1 MFLRS
6 LISYSSLLAK
16 LASYMY
22 FLATS
27 EKQEQV
33 ANTTLTLVG
42 VLLEL
47 NIQVRVKFSRSNS
60 ADPDSLSIPNF
71 SQANSC

>member
-1 MFLRS
+1 MFPRS

-16 LASYMY
+16 LASYMR

-33 ANTTLTLVG
+33 FQLHTNIRI
-42 VLLEL
+42 LLEL

-60 ADPDSLSIPNF
+60 ADPDCLSIPNF